1 METPKVMSVSHVTT
15 HILDTTRGR
24 PAAGVSVRLE
34 VQGPDGWR
42 EIASAVTDEDGRI
55 LNLGP
60 AQLPAGRYRIE
71 ADIGAYHQQAQVES
85 FFPWVQLGFTLTDT
99 AQHYHVPLLISP
111 FAVSSYRGS

>member
-1 METPKVMSVSHVTT
+1 MSVSHVTT

-34 VQGPDGWR
+34 VQAPDAWR

-60 AQLPAGRYRIE
+60 ARLQPGRYRLE
-71 ADIGAYHQQAQVES
+71 VDVGAYFQQAQVEP
-85 FFPWVQLGFTLTDT
+85 FFTSVQLGFTLTDP
-99 AQHYHVPLLISP
+99 AQHYHVPLLITP